1 MTDAVVVGLA
11 LTAALCF
18 GAQTLLVER
27 GLSRTA
33 ESNPDSNSN
42 PGAALA
48 AAAVSLA
55 GSVAVLWALVGL
67 RGGGSPA
74 SALPPRP
81 AALLPFVV
89 AGIADPAL
97 TRLCYF
103 EGIDRVGPSVASAV
117 TAGSP
122 AVAALIA
129 VLALGAS
136 LSVPEALGVACVVAG
151 VAWLQLGAGGG
162 ADEGDESE
170 FGRSTDDLIGR
181 ELADARPRDAVL
193 PVAAAVFIG
202 AASVVVEAGL
212 RGFSDALVATAVTQ
226 STALAVLL
234 PVAVWSANARRLAA
248 RTPLPALLTF
258 VAAGLVV
265 GVGWYAMFLALG
277 RGSVVAVLPL
287 VSTYPLVVVA
297 ASYAAGRERP
307 RSPALLLAVALV
319 VAGAAAVQAA

>member
-1 MTDAVVVGLA
+1 MVVGLA

-33 ESNPDSNSN
+33 RSDSGSN

-55 GSVAVLWALVGL
+55 GSTAVLWALVGL
-67 RGGGSPA
+67 QRGVSPA
-74 SALPPRP
+74 SVLSLRP
-81 AALLPFVV
+81 VALLPFVV
-89 AGIADPAL
+89 AGVADPAL

-162 ADEGDESE
+162 ADGGD
-170 FGRSTDDLIGR
+170 GCDVPTDDLIGR
-181 ELADARPRDAVL
+181 ELADARPRDAAL

-202 AASVVVEAGL
+202 TASVVVEAGL

-226 STALAVLL
+226 SAALAALL
-234 PVAVWSANARRLAA
+234 PVAVQSANARRLAA
-248 RTPLPALLTF
+248 RAPQSALFAF

-277 RGSVVAVLPL
+277 RGSVVTVLPL

-297 ASYAAGRERP
+297 ASYAAARERP